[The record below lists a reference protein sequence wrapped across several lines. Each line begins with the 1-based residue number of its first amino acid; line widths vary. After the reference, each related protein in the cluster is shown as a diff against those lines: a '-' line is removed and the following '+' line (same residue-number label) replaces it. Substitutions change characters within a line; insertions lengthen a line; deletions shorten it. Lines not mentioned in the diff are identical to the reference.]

1 MLTPSLPALPPT
13 VMDGKELY
21 TQMLRR
27 MPPSANAKP
36 PLEAWCLDT
45 ALEATPV
52 GASQR
57 WMAIELHR
65 GTPV

>member
-1 MLTPSLPALPPT
+1 
-13 VMDGKELY
+13 MDGKELY